1 MNLSYQVISPAG
13 ETVLQAPECCRYTRS
28 IELKLLEGGYAI
40 RLNGKKLTKRE
51 IMSRDQKKGV

>member
-28 IELKLLEGGYAI
+28 IELKFLEGGYAI
-40 RLNGKKLTKRE
+40 RLNGKNL
-51 IMSRDQKKGV
+51 QKGRL